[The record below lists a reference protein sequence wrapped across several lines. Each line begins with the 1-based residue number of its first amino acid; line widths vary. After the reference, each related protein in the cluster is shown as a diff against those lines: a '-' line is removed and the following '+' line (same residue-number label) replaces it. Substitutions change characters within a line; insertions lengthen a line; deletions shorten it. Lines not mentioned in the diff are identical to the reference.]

1 MPMTTRSVAETY
13 HELTKY
19 TPASVRKPSKIDW
32 NNPPLQF
39 KQYENGA
46 HIDLERYLPLAERPM
61 TPEAAKFAATMTPEE
76 ASLAKLSH
84 LLYLTNGVTAVI
96 PYPERNFLMRSAP
109 SAGGLYP
116 TELYVVARGY
126 EGLADG
132 VYNFQV
138 NDHSL
143 IGFWE
148 GDRMADLHKAC
159 FEHPALKHA
168 DLAIVASAV
177 FFRSAW
183 RYHDRAYR
191 RIFLDT
197 GHVLGNLELAAPWY
211 DRIAFPI
218 GGFYDDEVNDLLFL
232 ERELEEAIAV
242 IALPKRESI
251 TEPMLDAPTA
261 LPSEIELGPGN
272 IPEGQRLE
280 AIHEA
285 SKIHALPKEHIRQA
299 KPEVPDDEPYKF
311 AFGERLTDTQIDWE
325 QGISD
330 AIVTRRSTRAYSG
343 EALTR
348 QELAS
353 LLEFTYRSDLYDDPR
368 INAGPRYFDLSLLK
382 TFIAVSNVEGL
393 DPGCYYYNPQR
404 MELRQI
410 RFKNFTEE
418 IQYLCLGQ
426 ELGGKASAVVFHTVD
441 LAKAVERYGERAYRY
456 LHMDAGHLGER
467 LSVACMQLG
476 LGVSGIG
483 GYFDD
488 QVNDLLGIP
497 EAEAVVYITT
507 LGRAASIS

>member
-19 TPASVRKPSKIDW
+19 TPESIRKPHKIDW
-32 NNPPLQF
+32 NNPPAQA
-39 KQYENGA
+39 KHYETGV
-46 HIDLERYLPLAERPM
+46 HIDLERYLPLAERPL
-61 TPEAAKFAATMTPEE
+61 TAEAARFAASMTAEE

-116 TELYVVARGY
+116 TELYVVTRGY

-132 VYNFQV
+132 VYNFQIS
-138 NDHSL
+138 DHSL

-159 FEHPALKHA
+159 FEHPALEHA

-183 RYHDRAYR
+183 RYQDRAYR

-197 GHVLGNLELAAPWY
+197 GHVLGNLEMAAPWF

-218 GGFYDDEVNDLLFL
+218 GGFYDDEINDLLFL
-232 ERELEEAIAV
+232 ERDAEEAIAV
-242 IALPKRESI
+242 IALPKREKI
-251 TEPMLDAPTA
+251 TDTMLEAPTA
-261 LPSEIELGPGN
+261 LPSETELGPLT
-272 IPEGQRLE
+272 IPEGQRLH
-280 AIHEA
+280 ALHEA
-285 SKIHALPKEHIRQA
+285 SKIHAMPKDLIEQV
-299 KPEVPDDEPYKF
+299 KPEAPEEDHYKF
-311 AFGERLTDTQIDWE
+311 AFGEHLTGTPIDWE
-325 QGISD
+325 QGLSD

-348 QELAS
+348 MELATV
-353 LLEFTYRSDLYDDPR
+353 LEYTYRPDLYDDPR
-368 INAGPRYFDLSLLK
+368 INADPRYFDLSLLE
-382 TFIAVSNVEGL
+382 TFVAVNHVDGL
-393 DPGCYYYNPQR
+393 DPGCYYYNPR
-404 MELRQI
+404 RRELRQI
-410 RFKNFTEE
+410 RFKNFAED

-441 LAKAVERYGERAYRY
+441 LARAVERYGERAYRY

-467 LSVACMQLG
+467 LNVACMQMG

-483 GYFDD
+483 GFFDD

-507 LGRAASIS
+507 LGRTASIS